1 MNETPPHWLGT
12 LLFSGGWI
20 SLVVSRVCAH
30 VLTSCATPVLVLR
43 KAVPDVSL
51 TVVHR
56 ILCGAARLSRRAIHP
71 LTIVTSRSSL
81 LCVRV
86 SESVQVNWESQG
98 ATRISFLCS
107 TPSSYIRWRFGS

>member
-1 MNETPPHWLGT
+1 MNETPPHWLRT
-12 LLFSGGWI
+12 FLFSGGWI

-56 ILCGAARLSRRAIHP
+56 ILCGAAKLSGRAIHP
-71 LTIVTSRSSL
+71 LTVLPSYAIFITRNSSRAASLNSRSGSTLLASALIRSRSS
-81 LCVRV
+81 RT
-86 SESVQVNWESQG
+86 E
-98 ATRISFLCS
+98 
-107 TPSSYIRWRFGS
+107 RFGE